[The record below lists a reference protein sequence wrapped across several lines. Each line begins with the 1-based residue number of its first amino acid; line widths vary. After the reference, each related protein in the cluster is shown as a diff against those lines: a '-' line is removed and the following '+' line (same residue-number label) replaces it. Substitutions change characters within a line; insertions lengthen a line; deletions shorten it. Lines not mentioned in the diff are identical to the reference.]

1 MTTVTDC
8 IMLERTLDPPIA
20 LDDLPAM
27 EAQASWCMEQYR
39 VQHLSSLLSAD
50 GRQMVCSF
58 AAPDV
63 ESVRSVLRQFT
74 IAPRGL
80 WPATVHGPDS
90 LPVLA
95 PLAATGTE
103 LVVVMRHFDE
113 PVELQ
118 ALQDRVQQGAWCLE
132 QHRVRWVRSWLAR
145 DRQTMLCAYAAPDAE
160 SVRAAQRQAELPFS
174 SAWSARVF
182 VAAP

>member
-1 MTTVTDC
+1 MTEC
-8 IMLERTLDPPIA
+8 IVLERTLDPPIA

-27 EAQASWCMEQYR
+27 EAQASWCMQQYR

-63 ESVRSVLRQFT
+63 EAVRSVLRQLT
-74 IAPRGL
+74 VAPRGL
-80 WPATVHGPDS
+80 WPATVHGPED
-90 LPVLA
+90 LPIAA
-95 PLAATGTE
+95 PLAATGSE
-103 LVVVMRHFDE
+103 LVLVTRHFDE

-118 ALQDRVQQGAWCLE
+118 ALQERVQQGAWCLE

-145 DRQTMLCAYAAPDAE
+145 DRHTMLCAYAAPDAE
-160 SVRAAQRQAELPFS
+160 SVRSAQRQAELPFS
-174 SAWSARVF
+174 SASSVRVF
-182 VAAP
+182 VASPDGR